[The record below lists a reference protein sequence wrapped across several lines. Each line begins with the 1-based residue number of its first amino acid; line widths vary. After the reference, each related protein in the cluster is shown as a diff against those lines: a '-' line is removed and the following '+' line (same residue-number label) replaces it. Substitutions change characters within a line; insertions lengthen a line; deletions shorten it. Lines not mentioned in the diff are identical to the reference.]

1 MMRRTDKPTEPD
13 EPLLFDLPLA
23 GPGLEEEEE
32 PLLDQPPRQT
42 TRPARGSRALA
53 SSAPSAPAP
62 PELPLAS
69 PAQVPPRKARPVP
82 VPDPEPDLLN
92 AEPGPASEFAGRSHR
107 FAAGGAD
114 LLVHAAILVLAL
126 LGVRGMGVR
135 PGLAAWPAFTLFLL
149 SFSFLY
155 TVLPLAFWGHT
166 LGMALRGITSRNRD
180 GEPLT
185 FDQTVR
191 RWLGGIVTVAA
202 LGLPLLVTGD
212 RRSLT
217 DLLSGSASYPE
228 EGPA

>member
-1 MMRRTDKPTEPD
+1 MMRRPDKPKEPG

-23 GPGLEEEEE
+23 GPGLGEEEE
-32 PLLDQPPRQT
+32 PLLDQPRQT
-42 TRPARGSRALA
+42 TRPARA
-53 SSAPSAPAP
+53 SAPLSP
-62 PELPLAS
+62 PS
-69 PAQVPPRKARPVP
+69 PRKARPVP
-82 VPDPEPDLLN
+82 VPDPEP
-92 AEPGPASEFAGRSHR
+92 AEEPEPTRPPSEFADRGPR

-135 PGLAAWPAFTLFLL
+135 PALEAWPAFALFLL

-166 LGMALRGITSRNRD
+166 LGMAWKGITSRNRD

-191 RWLGGIVTVAA
+191 RWLGGIVTVAT

-217 DLLSGSASYPE
+217 DVLSGSASYPE

>member
-1 MMRRTDKPTEPD
+1 MMRRPDKPKEPD

-23 GPGLEEEEE
+23 GPGLGDEEE
-32 PLLDQPPRQT
+32 PLLNQPRQ
-42 TRPARGSRALA
+42 ASRAA
-53 SSAPSAPAP
+53 RVPQA
-62 PELPLAS
+62 LPQS
-69 PAQVPPRKARPVP
+69 VPRKARPVP
-82 VPDPEPDLLN
+82 VPDPEPDLLY
-92 AEPGPASEFAGRSHR
+92 AGADADIEPGQASEFAGRGRR
-107 FAAGGAD
+107 FSAGGAD
-114 LLVHAAILVLAL
+114 LLVHAAVAVLAL

-135 PGLAAWPAFTLFLL
+135 TALTAWPAFALFLL

-166 LGMALRGITSRNRD
+166 LGMAWRGITSRNRD

-191 RWLGGIVTVAA
+191 RWLGGILTVAT

-217 DLLSGSASYPE
+217 DVLSGSASYPE
-228 EGPA
+228 EGPV

>member
-1 MMRRTDKPTEPD
+1 MMRRPDKPKEPD

-23 GPGLEEEEE
+23 GPGFEEEEE
-32 PLLDQPPRQT
+32 PLLDQPRRQA
-42 TRPARGSRALA
+42 TRPARA
-53 SSAPSAPAP
+53 SAPP
-62 PELPLAS
+62 PPSPLPQS
-69 PAQVPPRKARPVP
+69 PPSPRKARPVP
-82 VPDPEPDLLN
+82 VPDPEPELLGYDEDG
-92 AEPGPASEFAGRSHR
+92 EPVSTSEFADRSHR

-114 LLVHAAILVLAL
+114 LLVHAAVLVLAL

-135 PGLAAWPAFTLFLL
+135 PALGAWPAFALFLL

-166 LGMALRGITSRNRD
+166 LGMAWRGITSRNRD

-191 RWLGGIVTVAA
+191 RWLGGILTVAI

-217 DLLSGSASYPE
+217 DVISGSASYPE
-228 EGPA
+228 EGPV

>member
-1 MMRRTDKPTEPD
+1 MMRRPDKTKEPD

-23 GPGLEEEEE
+23 GPGLVDDE
-32 PLLDQPPRQT
+32 PLLDQPKR
-42 TRPARGSRALA
+42 RAVRTAATL
-53 SSAPSAPAP
+53 P
-62 PELPLAS
+62 PE
-69 PAQVPPRKARPVP
+69 PRKARPVP
-82 VPDPEPDLLN
+82 VPAPEPLT
-92 AEPGPASEFAGRSHR
+92 AEDEEETAAPSEFVGRGPR

-114 LLVHAAILVLAL
+114 LLVHAAILVVAL
-126 LGVRGMGVR
+126 LGVRSMGVR
-135 PGLAAWPAFTLFLL
+135 PDLALWPAFALFLL

-166 LGMALRGITSRNRD
+166 LGMAWRGITSRNRD

-191 RWLGGIVTVAA
+191 RWLGGIMTMAT

-217 DLLSGSASYPE
+217 DVLSGSASYPG